1 MITDLSQFEQR
12 NSYVETAVQLMRPR
26 LIQTQYEEEI
36 LKFQTQSPRLINYMY
51 NYRICTFSQTQP
63 YSPSLLKHYYSEV
76 LKISLSVMPLWCTF
90 FPHDIHRPK
99 EIIILF
105 V

>member
-12 NSYVETAVQLMRPR
+12 NSYVETAGQLMRPR

-63 YSPSLLKHYYSEV
+63 YSPSLLK
-76 LKISLSVMPLWCTF
+76 ISLSVMPLWCTF
-90 FPHDIHRPK
+90 FSHDIHRPK

>member
-36 LKFQTQSPRLINYMY
+36 LKLQTQSPRLINYMY

-76 LKISLSVMPLWCTF
+76 LKIFSICDALIVYF
-90 FPHDIHRPK
+90 F
-99 EIIILF
+99 F
-105 V
+105 S